1 MDGFRIINFIRIWF
15 YSLKSL
21 NLDSNHIV
29 DINPLKQLNNS
40 RNLHLNYQYY
50 NYGNLKSY
58 NNRLYMRNPLSGVD
72 TSAITYVNCSGFY
85 NEFQNSFKWENVEK
99 FEGFK

>member
-1 MDGFRIINFIRIWF
+1 
-15 YSLKSL
+15 
-21 NLDSNHIV
+21 
-29 DINPLKQLNNS
+29 
-40 RNLHLNYQYY
+40 
-50 NYGNLKSY
+50 
-58 NNRLYMRNPLSGVD
+58 MRNPLSGVD